1 MLMMALLSEVQSEM
15 MFVAHWVIRWVL
27 MMALLSEVQSGMM
40 LVAHWA
46 TRSVLTM
53 AWLMDAPSEVIRGVW
68 LEKLFA
74 S

>member
-1 MLMMALLSEVQSEM
+1 
-15 MFVAHWVIRWVL
+15 

-40 LVAHWA
+40 WVAHWA

-53 AWLMDAPSEVIRGVW
+53 ALLMDAPSEVIRGVR
-68 LEKLFA
+68 LVKLFV